1 MSTRKYQ
8 SGSEKRKRK
17 ECEEQNKK
25 LPKISQYFNNQ
36 DSIQEESTR
45 DGKTENDD
53 ISGNIAGPDNS
64 EYLDSEQPQ
73 PGTSKSLNESCLAIE
88 KLKSLPHVTDK
99 GNFKELN
106 DQVKRFVIENGH
118 CKPKGPFLRDS
129 NNRSFLDKYYY
140 TVSKSGVKLERT
152 WLSYSLLL
160 QKAYCEPGWLFA
172 NRAS

>member
-8 SGSEKRKRK
+8 SESEKRKRK
-17 ECEEQNKK
+17 KESEEQNKK
-25 LPKISQYFNNQ
+25 LPK
-36 DSIQEESTR
+36 R
-45 DGKTENDD
+45 DGKAENDD

-73 PGTSKSLNESCLAIE
+73 PGTSKSLNESCLDIE
-88 KLKSLPHVTDK
+88 KLKSLPHVTAKD
-99 GNFKELN
+99 NFKELN

-129 NNRSFLDKYYY
+129 YNRSFLDKYYY

-160 QKAYCEPGWLFA
+160 
-172 NRAS
+172 